1 MLIRDTSYALTG
13 GLAGEGKP
21 PKYYQDRLSEK
32 TELFSFTGLR
42 RPVAFINSESLYPH
56 LFATCRDWEIKKI
69 DPRDEQRPVITIRKT
84 AKGFQRRSRWLSK
97 PKVFRNPIDT
107 VCDFI
112 VDLIHAYVADNE
124 GLLCLHCA
132 AVKFNQGLVVFPN
145 TYRAGKS
152 ILSLKLI
159 SCGGQLFT
167 DDVLPITSTENF
179 GMALGILPRLR
190 LPLPEALG
198 DAFNNFAFEHEGPKN
213 DRYLYVKLSKRDQAV
228 LGMTAPIRGITILQR
243 DTAAKPA
250 LVKVKK
256 STVVRDVILRNFARQ
271 NPALEIVDRLYSI
284 AEEADCYTL
293 RYASLDQAVE
303 LLDDAFGLQNP

>member
-13 GLAGEGKP
+13 WLAGKSKP
-21 PKYYQDRLSEK
+21 PEYYQNRMFEK

-42 RPVAFINSESLYPH
+42 RPVAFINSESLYPY
-56 LFATCRDWEIKKI
+56 LFAICRDWGIKKI
-69 DPRDEQRPVITIRKT
+69 DPRDAHSPVITIRMT
-84 AKGFQRRSRWLSK
+84 AKGFQRRSMWLSK
-97 PKVFRNPIDT
+97 AKVFRNPIDT

-112 VDLIHAYVADNE
+112 VDLIHAYITDNK

-132 AVKFNQGLVVFPN
+132 AVKFNQGLVIFPN

-167 DDVLPITSTENF
+167 DDVLPITSPANS

-198 DAFNNFAFEHEGPKN
+198 EGFRNFAFEHAGPQN
-213 DRYLYVKLSKRDQAV
+213 DRYLYIKLSEREQAV

-243 DTAAKPA
+243 DAAYRPA
-250 LVKVKK
+250 LVKAKK
-256 STVVRDVILRNFARQ
+256 STAVRDVILRNFARQ

-293 RYASLDQAVE
+293 RYESLDQAVE
-303 LLDDAFGLQNP
+303 LLDEAFGLQN

>member
-1 MLIRDTSYALTG
+1 MS
-13 GLAGEGKP
+13 K
-21 PKYYQDRLSEK
+21 K

-42 RPVAFINSESLYPH
+42 RPVAFINSESLYRYI
-56 LFATCRDWEIKKI
+56 FAILCDWVIKKI
-69 DPRDEQRPVITIRKT
+69 DPRDEQRPVITIQKID
-84 AKGFQRRSRWLSK
+84 KGFQRQSRWLSR
-97 PKVFRNPIDT
+97 PKIFRNPIDT

-152 ILSLKLI
+152 VLSLKLV

-167 DDVLPITSTENF
+167 DDVLPITSQGNF

-198 DAFNNFAFEHEGPKN
+198 EVFSNFAFEHAGPQN
-213 DRYLYVKLSKRDQAV
+213 ERYLYVKLSKREQAV
-228 LGMTAPIRGITILQR
+228 LGTTVPIRGITILQR

-250 LVKVKK
+250 LMKVKK

-271 NPALEIVDRLYSI
+271 NSALEIVDRLYSI
-284 AEEADCYTL
+284 AEKADCYTL

-303 LLDDAFGLQNP
+303 LLDDAFGLQNL

>member
-1 MLIRDTSYALTG
+1 L
-13 GLAGEGKP
+13 P
-21 PKYYQDRLSEK
+21 EK
-32 TELFSFTGLR
+32 TEFFSFTGLR
-42 RPVAFINSESLYPH
+42 HPVAFINSEALYRYI
-56 LFATCRDWEIKKI
+56 FTIFRDWGIKKI

-84 AKGFQRRSRWLSK
+84 DKGFQRRSKWLSK
-97 PKVFRNPIDT
+97 PKIFRNPIDT

-112 VDLIHAYVADNE
+112 VDLIHAYIADNE

-152 ILSLKLI
+152 ILSLKLV

-167 DDVLPITSTENF
+167 DDVLPITSHGNF

-198 DAFNNFAFEHEGPKN
+198 GAFSNFAFEHAGPKS
-213 DRYLYVKLSKRDQAV
+213 DRYLYVKLSKLEQAE
-228 LGMTAPIRGITILQR
+228 LGTKAPIRGITILQR

-250 LVKVKK
+250 LMKVKN

-271 NPALEIVDRLYSI
+271 NSALEIVDRLYSI
-284 AEEADCYTL
+284 AEKADCYTL

-303 LLDDAFGLQNP
+303 LLDDAFGLQNL